1 MTPEAIAK
9 SDTESGHQ
17 RAVFAWAA
25 LHRTAYPEL
34 EWLFHIPNGGSR
46 GDDAR
51 SRMIRGANMKADGV
65 KSGVYDLML
74 PVARGAYHGL
84 FIEMK
89 KPGEIKSTSPDQKRF
104 GEYLTAHNYAWRV
117 CDSWT
122 MAVETLETYLS
133 WNATRFEQSNSL

>member
-1 MTPEAIAK
+1 MTPEALAK

-25 LHRTAYPEL
+25 LNKAKYPML
-34 EWLFHIPNGGSR
+34 DWLFHIPNGGSR

-65 KSGVYDLML
+65 KPGIYDLFL
-74 PVARGAYHGL
+74 PWPQAGYHGL

-89 KPGEIKSTSPDQKRF
+89 KPGAINTTSHDQKAF
-104 GEYLTAHNYAWRV
+104 GLYCINTGYASRV
-117 CDSWT
+117 CDSWIL
-122 MAVETLETYLS
+122 AVETIEQYL
-133 WNATRFEQSNSL
+133 NF